1 MIHARN
7 TNIKYIY
14 NRTKRVRQKRLMS
27 IYVGNISN
35 INITDDING
44 MNGMKGMNRVE
55 TSKDITTVLVSS
67 SNADKADMV
76 INNALDI
83 LLKSANIKDFM
94 SNMNKKGVV
103 FNLEKINKAYVKGFV
118 YRIIQGLY
126 SFNKY
131 KSAKGSPH
139 NNNNII
145 FYTPQLKKVE
155 ITQLFDVIRY
165 ANLSRNIINEPS
177 NIFTPEKMAA
187 YACRLFSNTKYV
199 KVNNYRHAD
208 IKRMGLRLIDA
219 VGGSSRNK
227 PCFLV
232 LEYKPPKCKKTVCLV
247 GKGVTIDTGGY
258 SMKRAKHMD
267 KMYMDKEGA
276 GISLGLFKYLVDSGY
291 EHHVVCLCPLVEN
304 VVTDISIKPND
315 IIKSYNGTSV
325 EIVNTD
331 AEGRLILADA
341 LAYACK
347 NYKPDYIFDY
357 ATLTGWSERIHCH
370 TSFTYFTLNDK
381 FAKDIEIYNRE
392 YAEKSIRMPPWVEYI
407 TYIKSNI
414 ADVKNAG
421 YKCTN
426 SDGMMASLFLMNFIP
441 SIYRKNWIHFDV
453 RLSNYNNTVNIAD
466 GFATYLEIIKNIK

>member
-1 MIHARN
+1 
-7 TNIKYIY
+7 
-14 NRTKRVRQKRLMS
+14 MS

-35 INITDDING
+35 INITENI
-44 MNGMKGMNRVE
+44 
-55 TSKDITTVLVSS
+55 KDIGTGTSNSNNITVIVSS
-67 SNADKADMV
+67 SKAEKADMV
-76 INNALDI
+76 INNSLDI

-103 FNLEKINKAYVKGFV
+103 FNLQKINKALVKGFV

-131 KSAKGSPH
+131 KSVKGSPH
-139 NNNNII
+139 NNII
-145 FYTPQLKKVE
+145 FYTPQLNKGD
-155 ITQLFDVIRY
+155 ITQLLGVIRY
-165 ANLSRNIINEPS
+165 SNLSRNIINEPS

-187 YACRLFSNTKYV
+187 YTCRLFSNTKYV

-208 IKRMGLRLIDA
+208 IKKMGLRLIDA

-232 LEYKPPKCKKTVCLV
+232 LEYKPPKCKKTICLV

-258 SMKRAKHMD
+258 SMKRVKHMD

-276 GISLGLFKYLVDSGY
+276 GISLGLFKYLVDSEY

-304 VVTDISIKPND
+304 VVTDISVKPND

-381 FAKDIEIYNRE
+381 FAKDIEVYNKE
-392 YAEKSIRMPPWVEYI
+392 YAEKSIRQPPWVEYI
-407 TYIKSNI
+407 TFIKSNI
-414 ADVKNAG
+414 ADVKNSG

-426 SDGMMASLFLMNFIP
+426 SDGLMASLFLMNFIP
-441 SIYRKNWIHFDV
+441 AIYRKNWIHFDV
-453 RLSNYNNTVNIAD
+453 RLSNYNNAVNIAD

>member
-1 MIHARN
+1 
-7 TNIKYIY
+7 
-14 NRTKRVRQKRLMS
+14 MS

-35 INITDDING
+35 INITENI
-44 MNGMKGMNRVE
+44 
-55 TSKDITTVLVSS
+55 KDIGTSNSNSNNITVIVSS
-67 SNADKADMV
+67 SKAEKADMV
-76 INNALDI
+76 INNSLDI

-103 FNLEKINKAYVKGFV
+103 FNLQKINKALVKGFV

-131 KSAKGSPH
+131 KSTKGSPH
-139 NNNNII
+139 NNII
-145 FYTPQLKKVE
+145 FYTPQLNKGD
-155 ITQLFDVIRY
+155 ITQLLGVIRY
-165 ANLSRNIINEPS
+165 SNLSRNIINEPS
-177 NIFTPEKMAA
+177 NIFTPEKMAV

-208 IKRMGLRLIDA
+208 IKKMGLRLIDA

-232 LEYKPPKCKKTVCLV
+232 LEYKPPKCKKTICLV

-258 SMKRAKHMD
+258 SMKRVKHMD

-276 GISLGLFKYLVDSGY
+276 GISLGLFKYLVDSEY

-304 VVTDISIKPND
+304 VVTDISVKPND

-381 FAKDIEIYNRE
+381 FAKDIEVYNKE
-392 YAEKSIRMPPWVEYI
+392 YAEKSIRQPPWVEYI
-407 TYIKSNI
+407 TFIKSNI
-414 ADVKNAG
+414 ADVKNSG

-426 SDGMMASLFLMNFIP
+426 SDGLMASLFLMNFIP
-441 SIYRKNWIHFDV
+441 AIYRKNWIHFDV

>member
-1 MIHARN
+1 MN
-7 TNIKYIY
+7 TNIKCIY
-14 NRTKRVRQKRLMS
+14 SRVKRTKLTKLKRLMS

-35 INITDDING
+35 INITENI
-44 MNGMKGMNRVE
+44 
-55 TSKDITTVLVSS
+55 KDIGTSNSNSNNITVIVSS
-67 SNADKADMV
+67 SKAEKADMV
-76 INNALDI
+76 INNSLDI

-103 FNLEKINKAYVKGFV
+103 FNLQKINKALVKGFV

-131 KSAKGSPH
+131 KSTKGSPH
-139 NNNNII
+139 NNII
-145 FYTPQLKKVE
+145 FYTPQLNKGD
-155 ITQLFDVIRY
+155 ITQLLGVIRY
-165 ANLSRNIINEPS
+165 SNLSRNIINEPS

-187 YACRLFSNTKYV
+187 YTCRLFSNTKYV

-208 IKRMGLRLIDA
+208 IKKMGLRLIDA

-232 LEYKPPKCKKTVCLV
+232 LEYKPPKCKKTICLV

-258 SMKRAKHMD
+258 SMKRVKHMD

-276 GISLGLFKYLVDSGY
+276 GISLGLFKYLVDSEY

-304 VVTDISIKPND
+304 VVTDISVKPND

-331 AEGRLILADA
+331 AEGRVILADA

-381 FAKDIEIYNRE
+381 FAKDIEVYNKE
-392 YAEKSIRMPPWVEYI
+392 YAEKSIRQPPWVEYI
-407 TYIKSNI
+407 TFIKSNI
-414 ADVKNAG
+414 ADVKNSG

-426 SDGMMASLFLMNFIP
+426 SDGLMASLFLMNFIP
-441 SIYRKNWIHFDV
+441 AIYRKNWIHFDV

>member
-1 MIHARN
+1 
-7 TNIKYIY
+7 
-14 NRTKRVRQKRLMS
+14 MS

-35 INITDDING
+35 INITENI
-44 MNGMKGMNRVE
+44 
-55 TSKDITTVLVSS
+55 KDIGTGTGTSNSNSNNITVIVSS
-67 SNADKADMV
+67 SKAEKADMV
-76 INNALDI
+76 INNSLDI

-103 FNLEKINKAYVKGFV
+103 FNLQKINKALVKGFV

-131 KSAKGSPH
+131 KSTKGSPH
-139 NNNNII
+139 NNII
-145 FYTPQLKKVE
+145 FYTPQLNKGD
-155 ITQLFDVIRY
+155 ITQLLGVIRY
-165 ANLSRNIINEPS
+165 SNLSRNIINEPS

-208 IKRMGLRLIDA
+208 IKKMGLRLIDA

-258 SMKRAKHMD
+258 SMKRVKHMD

-276 GISLGLFKYLVDSGY
+276 GISLGLFKYLVDSEY

-304 VVTDISIKPND
+304 VVTDISVKPND

-381 FAKDIEIYNRE
+381 FAKDIEVYNKE
-392 YAEKSIRMPPWVEYI
+392 YAEKSIRQPPWVEYI
-407 TYIKSNI
+407 TFIKSNI
-414 ADVKNAG
+414 ADVKNSG

-426 SDGMMASLFLMNFIP
+426 SDGLMASLFLMNFIP
-441 SIYRKNWIHFDV
+441 AIYRKNWIHFDV

>member
-1 MIHARN
+1 MN
-7 TNIKYIY
+7 TNIKCIY
-14 NRTKRVRQKRLMS
+14 SRVKRTKLTKLKRLMS

-35 INITDDING
+35 INITENI
-44 MNGMKGMNRVE
+44 
-55 TSKDITTVLVSS
+55 KDIGTSNSNSNNITVIVSS
-67 SNADKADMV
+67 SKAEKADMV
-76 INNALDI
+76 INNSLDI

-103 FNLEKINKAYVKGFV
+103 FNLQKINKALVKGFV

-131 KSAKGSPH
+131 KSTKGSPH
-139 NNNNII
+139 NNII
-145 FYTPQLKKVE
+145 FYTPQLNKGD
-155 ITQLFDVIRY
+155 ITQLLGVIRY
-165 ANLSRNIINEPS
+165 SNLSRNIINEPS

-208 IKRMGLRLIDA
+208 IKKMGLRLIDA

-232 LEYKPPKCKKTVCLV
+232 LEYKPPKCKKTICLV

-258 SMKRAKHMD
+258 SMKRVKHMD

-276 GISLGLFKYLVDSGY
+276 GISLGLFKYLVDSEY

-304 VVTDISIKPND
+304 VVTDISVKPND

-331 AEGRLILADA
+331 AEGRVILADA

-381 FAKDIEIYNRE
+381 FAKDIEVYNKE
-392 YAEKSIRMPPWVEYI
+392 YAEKSIRQPPWVEYI
-407 TYIKSNI
+407 TFIKSNI
-414 ADVKNAG
+414 ADVKNSG

-426 SDGMMASLFLMNFIP
+426 SDGLMASLFLMNFIP
-441 SIYRKNWIHFDV
+441 AIYRKNWIHFDV